1 MPFSRPKRRTTL
13 LIIFF
18 RLIGVEIIF
27 QWINLNIL
35 FFRLPSLLY
44 KKERK
49 RKKNLPLNQK
59 INISFYIQIPYY
71 TAIGRFKSRP
81 LQKIIIEYFLGFYSF
96 PLMGKVRETINQP
109 FGLFN
114 LNILFVNISLWKK
127 SPQNGNW
134 SIQILVPPK
143 NFLLNILGYY
153 SLLLWERPGKV
164 YNQPFGLSL
173 SWASLKFF
181 LIEGRASL

>member
-1 MPFSRPKRRTTL
+1 M
-13 LIIFF
+13 
-18 RLIGVEIIF
+18 
-27 QWINLNIL
+27 NIL

-71 TAIGRFKSRP
+71 TAIGRFKSRS

-109 FGLFN
+109 FGLFK
-114 LNILFVNISLWKK
+114 IK
-127 SPQNGNW
+127 
-134 SIQILVPPK
+134 
-143 NFLLNILGYY
+143 Y
-153 SLLLWERPGKV
+153 SLREYFSLKKIPSKRQLVDSNPGPSKKLLIE
-164 YNQPFGLSL
+164 YFGLLFSPL
-173 SWASLKFF
+173 VGKTR
-181 LIEGRASL
+181 EGL

>member
-1 MPFSRPKRRTTL
+1 M
-13 LIIFF
+13 
-18 RLIGVEIIF
+18 EIIF

-71 TAIGRFKSRP
+71 TAIGRFKSRS

-114 LNILFVNISLWKK
+114 LNILFVNISLWIFLKK

-153 SLLLWERPGKV
+153 SFLLWERPGKV

>member
-71 TAIGRFKSRP
+71 TAIGRFKSRS

-114 LNILFVNISLWKK
+114 LNILFVNISLWIFFFFFFFLKK
-127 SPQNGNW
+127 SPQKR
-134 SIQILVPPK
+134 QLVDSNPGPSK
-143 NFLLNILGYY
+143 KLLIEY
-153 SLLLWERPGKV
+153 
-164 YNQPFGLSL
+164 FGLL
-173 SWASLKFF
+173 FF
-181 LIEGRASL
+181 PLVGKTREGL

>member
-71 TAIGRFKSRP
+71 TAIGRFKSRS

-114 LNILFVNISLWKK
+114 LNILFVNISLWIFLKIPSKRQLVDSNPGPSKK
-127 SPQNGNW
+127 
-134 SIQILVPPK
+134 
-143 NFLLNILGYY
+143 LLIEY
-153 SLLLWERPGKV
+153 
-164 YNQPFGLSL
+164 FGLLFSPL
-173 SWASLKFF
+173 VGKTR
-181 LIEGRASL
+181 EGL